1 MHGVLI
7 LASSSAARQSLLER
21 ARVPFQAV
29 DSRVSEAPIKAACQ
43 VKKLTPMETAMV
55 LARTKAFSVA
65 KDRPND
71 LVLGADQILTC
82 GETWLDKP
90 VGEDGLRAHLRQLEG
105 RTHDLINAT
114 VIVQG
119 KTVVW
124 QHQDSI
130 TMVMRQLSD
139 VFIDAYIEEA
149 GETAYQSVGGYQ
161 LEGMGAQLL
170 DRADGDFFSILG
182 LPLLP
187 LLAFLRC
194 REVVAS

>member
-1 MHGVLI
+1 MGGLLI
-7 LASSSAARQSLLER
+7 LASRSAARQRLLER
-21 ARVPFQAV
+21 ACVPFQV
-29 DSRVSEAPIKAACQ
+29 VVSHVSEGPIKAACQ
-43 VKKLTPMETAMV
+43 AKKLSPMETAMV
-55 LARTKAFSVA
+55 LARAKAYDVA

-82 GETWLDKP
+82 GDMWLDKP
-90 VGEDGLRAHLRQLEG
+90 VGEDGLRTHLRQLEG
-105 RTHDLINAT
+105 RSHELINAAVVVQGDT
-114 VIVQG
+114 VI
-119 KTVVW
+119 W
-124 QHQDSI
+124 QYHDAI

-139 VFIDAYIEEA
+139 AFIDAYINEA

-187 LLAFLRC
+187 LLAFLRG